1 MTFDKFSDMIFPVK
15 RKRSFCRGLQQQF
28 FYMIKA
34 GKASKSFP
42 LLLFI
47 SIFSD
52 GYLLPAFSH
61 PILSCMVSSTKSR
74 HSQPLPF
81 VKSWKP
87 HIGSTVFILSR
98 RLQKFP
104 LPRFNAILTSLF
116 QRNRIDIFSS
126 DIPNKHPPG
135 KQELK
140 SYKPNG
146 LTMIKET
153 ERRFSPLTDNPGTE
167 RKAYNAK
174 PPSEEEG
181 FMSVRQTPKIIFLP
195 ERQLP
200 WPSER
205 HAGRRQYGRND
216 RAKRAG
222 NTVWR
227 GGRGRYAKLRSWQY
241 SENTAGIRV
250 RRLHRKKSF

>member
-1 MTFDKFSDMIFPVK
+1 MTFDKLSDITFSVTKKGSF
-15 RKRSFCRGLQQQF
+15 FCRGLQQQF

-61 PILSCMVSSTKSR
+61 PFFLAWFHQQNPGTRNPCPSLKAESLISEAQFLSS
-74 HSQPLPF
+74 PE
-81 VKSWKP
+81 
-87 HIGSTVFILSR
+87 GSK
-98 RLQKFP
+98 KFP

-174 PPSEEEG
+174 TPFRRRG
-181 FMSVRQTPKIIFLP
+181 FYVRP
-195 ERQLP
+195 
-200 WPSER
+200 
-205 HAGRRQYGRND
+205 AN
-216 RAKRAG
+216 A
-222 NTVWR
+222 
-227 GGRGRYAKLRSWQY
+227 
-241 SENTAGIRV
+241 ENYF
-250 RRLHRKKSF
+250 SS